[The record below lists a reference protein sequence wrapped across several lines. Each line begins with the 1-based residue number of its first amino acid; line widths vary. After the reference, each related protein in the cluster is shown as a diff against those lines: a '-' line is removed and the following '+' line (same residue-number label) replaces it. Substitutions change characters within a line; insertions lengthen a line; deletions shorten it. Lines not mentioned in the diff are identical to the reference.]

1 LEIYILVLLF
11 FTGLFAGVLNA
22 VAGGATFFTF
32 PALMLAGLSPLS
44 ANATNFIAT
53 APGNIAALPA
63 FWDELKIIGK
73 KIFAPL
79 IISAIGGLLG
89 AVVLFSLGANIFKN
103 LVPYLM
109 GFATILFL
117 AAPRLRKIVIN
128 TNLKS
133 KIVPLVLL
141 LSFAVYGGY
150 FGAGLGQIA
159 LAVLILI
166 GFENLHKANAMKNA
180 VIASISLPAS
190 IIYIYS
196 GEVFW
201 PYALVMAVGAA
212 IGGFTGGKISK
223 SIPQIYLRFFIIGL
237 GTLLTIYYF
246 III

>member
-117 AAPRLRKIVIN
+117 AAPRLRKLVLN

-166 GFENLHKANAMKNA
+166 GFENLHNANAMKNA

-201 PYALVMAVGAA
+201 PYALVMSVGAA

-223 SIPQIYLRFFIIGL
+223 SIPQIYLRVFIIVL

>member
-1 LEIYILVLLF
+1 MEIYILVLLF

-117 AAPRLRKIVIN
+117 AAPRLRKWVLN
-128 TNLKS
+128 ANLKS

-166 GFENLHKANAMKNA
+166 GFEKLHKANAMKNA

-223 SIPQIYLRFFIIGL
+223 SIPQIYLRVFIIFL

>member
-117 AAPRLRKIVIN
+117 AAPRLRKLVLK

-166 GFENLHKANAMKNA
+166 GFENLHNANAMKNA

-223 SIPQIYLRFFIIGL
+223 SIPQIYLRAFIIVL

>member
-1 LEIYILVLLF
+1 MEIYILVLLF

-117 AAPRLRKIVIN
+117 AAPRLRKLVLN

-141 LSFAVYGGY
+141 LLFAVYGGY

>member
-1 LEIYILVLLF
+1 MEIYILVLLF

-117 AAPRLRKIVIN
+117 AAPRLRKLVLN

-141 LSFAVYGGY
+141 LSFA
-150 FGAGLGQIA
+150 
-159 LAVLILI
+159 
-166 GFENLHKANAMKNA
+166 
-180 VIASISLPAS
+180 IASISLPAS

-223 SIPQIYLRFFIIGL
+223 SIPQIYLRVFIIVL

>member
-1 LEIYILVLLF
+1 MEIYILVLLF
-11 FTGLFAGVLNA
+11 VTGLFAGVLNA

-117 AAPRLRKIVIN
+117 AAPRLRKLVLN

>member
-53 APGNIAALPA
+53 APGNFAALPA

-117 AAPRLRKIVIN
+117 AAPRLRKLVLN

-223 SIPQIYLRFFIIGL
+223 SIPQIYLRVFIIVL

>member
-1 LEIYILVLLF
+1 MEIYILVLLF

-79 IISAIGGLLG
+79 IISSIGGLLG

-117 AAPRLRKIVIN
+117 AAPRLRKIVLN

-201 PYALVMAVGAA
+201 PYALVMAVGAT

-223 SIPQIYLRFFIIGL
+223 SIPQIYLRVFIIVL

>member
-1 LEIYILVLLF
+1 MEIYILVLLF

-44 ANATNFIAT
+44 ANATHFIAT

-117 AAPRLRKIVIN
+117 AAPRLRKIVLN